1 MVIIPWNT
9 SFKSHTN
16 LQCQLHH
23 WGFHGYV
30 LFIISFQITS
40 TLLKL
45 CLLVPSQTR
54 TNSTIT
60 AEIPKLAIDE
70 LSQKIT

>member
-1 MVIIPWNT
+1 
-9 SFKSHTN
+9 
-16 LQCQLHH
+16 
-23 WGFHGYV
+23 V
-30 LFIISFQITS
+30 LFIISSQISS

-45 CLLVPSQTR
+45 CLLVPSQTQ

-60 AEIPKLAIDE
+60 AEIPELAIGQ